1 MHDDTAQSIREL
13 HLFTKGRGRDVSS
26 QNLQRQYIPT
36 INKRC
41 GGIELDKFDERR
53 CPPVAALIIQ
63 SGSKNANNI
72 CNTRGEV
79 GRGLR
84 LGFSRILRVTL
95 EDGDCKAT
103 QEWQSR
109 FRVMMQS
116 CFRRAHIS
124 ASSLKEG

>member
-1 MHDDTAQSIREL
+1 MHNDAAQSIREL

-26 QNLQRQYIPT
+26 KNLQCQYIPT
-36 INKRC
+36 VNKGC
-41 GGIELDKFDERR
+41 SGIELDKFDERR

-95 EDGDCKAT
+95 EDGYGTLRRIKLRRLGD
-103 QEWQSR
+103 
-109 FRVMMQS
+109 S
-116 CFRRAHIS
+116 CFSIYHRDPA
-124 ASSLKEG
+124 AANDT